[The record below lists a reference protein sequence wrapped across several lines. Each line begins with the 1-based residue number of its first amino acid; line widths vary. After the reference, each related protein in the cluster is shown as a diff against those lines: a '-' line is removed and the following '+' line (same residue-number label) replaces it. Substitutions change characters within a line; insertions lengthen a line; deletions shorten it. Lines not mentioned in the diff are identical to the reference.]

1 MAFPSESPFDQPPP
15 GAITVYI
22 NLTSR
27 REITV
32 HVSQSHVDKIM
43 DGFLNGEPFFITS
56 VVDSMTGKFTRVAV
70 NPNLVEFIKVV
81 LEEPEENGNVRSIQR
96 ARAFDPEAND

>member
-1 MAFPSESPFDQPPP
+1 MAFPIESPFNTPPP
-15 GAITVYI
+15 GAVTLFI
-22 NLTSR
+22 NLASR

-32 HVSQSHVDKIM
+32 HVSSSHVDKIM

-56 VVDSMTGKFTRVAV
+56 VTDPITGKFTRVAV

-81 LEEPEENGNVRSIQR
+81 LEEPEVNENVRSIQR
-96 ARAFDPEAND
+96 VRAFNPESED